1 MFSIRYKVVI
11 TIILVLLVTI
21 SFSIF
26 LTVANQQ
33 RSLLSAMRNNLTVNN
48 GILNT
53 VIRNIMLSG
62 EAPIANKTMLE
73 LKVMPE
79 FKEIEIYR
87 TDGTVAFSDYSTVE
101 AVNSFQDKIMFSETP
116 RSELKMID
124 NPDFQKVLESN
135 TPRYVELL
143 NSREV
148 EYFFP
153 ILNLPECRA
162 CHGTDSFV
170 RGIAHYKVSVD
181 EIFNQINSSRI
192 MLTVFFLITG
202 IVIAFI
208 LIWMMQRI
216 VVKPVILLGGVV
228 SKVGD
233 GNLDIRTNIKSNDEL
248 GILGTKLN
256 EMIFGLKE
264 KRDLEL
270 ENIEIET
277 RNRENKKYLDN
288 INEGLLLLNR
298 DLTISK
304 QYSRF
309 VTVLFNQE
317 DITGL
322 KLSEFIYPDA
332 GDFME
337 ERKELDQFVTM
348 VFEKIKTD
356 MEMILSINPLF
367 NKKIQIIDSEGK
379 KSDIIIDASF
389 QRIFNK
395 DKVENVM
402 VIFED
407 RTKIFNIKL
416 ELEKARRKSQSELE
430 QIAVILKAGPD
441 SFLEFVQ
448 DAESNIT
455 ESMYDLKSIDLP
467 GSLAR
472 ILRNLHSLKGTARYM
487 DLQLIAEKV
496 HETEGHII
504 EFRDNGFDSENQLI
518 ISQHLEDLNIEL
530 DRIKNITKRF
540 SSFGGSSSIGN
551 RSKIEQFFET
561 LRNMV
566 KKIAEELDKDV
577 VLVTG
582 SNIEDFP
589 YLREM
594 RNPVIH
600 LVRNSIDHGIEDSF
614 ERISVGKN
622 KTASIKLEIGILK
635 DGQYSIFVSDD
646 GRGIDFKSVRKSAI
660 EKGLIDDSNISNL
673 QLAELLFSSSFST
686 RTKVS
691 SISGRG
697 VGLDVV
703 SDVVKKLNGSI
714 SIATT
719 RDKGTKFIIKL
730 PAEKS
735 EILE

>member
-1 MFSIRYKVVI
+1 MKIVSIRFKVVL
-11 TIILVLLVTI
+11 TIILVLLATMSI
-21 SFSIF
+21 SIF
-26 LTVANQQ
+26 LTVSSQQ
-33 RSLLSAMRNNLTVNN
+33 SSLLSAMRNNLTVNN

-53 VIRNIMLSG
+53 VIRNLMLSG
-62 EAPIANKTMLE
+62 EAPIANKTMSD
-73 LKVMPE
+73 LKGMQE

-87 TDGTVAFSDYSTVE
+87 IDGTVAFNDYSTVE
-101 AVNSFQDKIMFSETP
+101 FVNSFQDKIMFNETP
-116 RSELKMID
+116 RSEFKMID
-124 NPDFQKVLESN
+124 DPNFRKVLESN

-153 ILNLPECRA
+153 ILNLPGCRT
-162 CHGTDSFV
+162 CHGTESFI
-170 RGIAHYKVSVD
+170 RGVAHYKVSVD
-181 EIFNQINSSRI
+181 EIFNQISSSRN

-202 IVIAFI
+202 SVIAFI

-216 VVKPVILLGGVV
+216 VVKPVILLGSVV

-233 GNLDIRTNIKSNDEL
+233 GDLDIRTNIKSNDEL
-248 GILGTKLN
+248 GLLGTKLN
-256 EMIFGLKE
+256 EMISDLKE
-264 KRDLEL
+264 KRELEL

-277 RNRENKKYLDN
+277 KNRENKKYLDN
-288 INEGLLLLNR
+288 INEGLLLLNQ

-304 QYSRF
+304 QYSKF
-309 VTVLFNQE
+309 VTVLFNRK

-332 GDFME
+332 VSFQE

-367 NKKIQIIDSEGK
+367 NKKIQVTDSNGI
-379 KSDIIIDASF
+379 KSDIIIDAHF

-407 RTKIFNIKL
+407 RTEIINIEL
-416 ELEKARRKSQSELE
+416 ELEEARKKSQSELE

-441 SFLEFVQ
+441 SFLEFVK

-455 ESMYDLKSIDLP
+455 ESMSDLKSIDLP
-467 GSLAR
+467 ESLAR
-472 ILRNLHSLKGTARYM
+472 LLRNLHSLKGSARYM
-487 DLQLIAEKV
+487 DLKLIADKV
-496 HETEGHII
+496 HETEGLII
-504 EFRDNGFDSENQLI
+504 ELGDSGSDSQNQI
-518 ISQHLEDLNIEL
+518 KISQQLEDLSIEL
-530 DRIKNITKRF
+530 ERIKDITKRF
-540 SSFGGSSSIGN
+540 SSFGDSSGLGI
-551 RSKIEQFFET
+551 RSKLKQFFET
-561 LRNMV
+561 LKNMV
-566 KKIAEELDKDV
+566 EKIAEELDKDV

-594 RNPVIH
+594 RDPIIH
-600 LVRNSIDHGIEDSF
+600 LIRNSIDHGIEDSF
-614 ERISVGKN
+614 ERLSAGKN
-622 KTASIKLEIGILK
+622 KTASIKLEIGILEN
-635 DGQYSIFVSDD
+635 GQYNVFLSDD
-646 GRGIDFKSVRKSAI
+646 GRGINFNSVRKSAL
-660 EKGLIDDSNISNL
+660 ERGLIDDSEISNL
-673 QLAELLFSSSFST
+673 KLAELLFSSSFST
-686 RTKVS
+686 RTKLS

-703 SDVVKKLNGSI
+703 SDVVKTLNGSI
-714 SIATT
+714 LLATT
-719 RDKGTKFIIKL
+719 KDKGTKFTIKL
-730 PAEKS
+730 PAVKS
-735 EILE
+735 D

>member
-1 MFSIRYKVVI
+1 MFSIRFKVVL
-11 TIILVLLVTI
+11 TIILVLLATI
-21 SFSIF
+21 SISIF
-26 LTVANQQ
+26 LTVSNQQ
-33 RSLLSAMRNNLTVNN
+33 SSLLSAMRNNLTVNN

-53 VIRNIMLSG
+53 VIKNIMLSG
-62 EAPIANKTMLE
+62 EAPIANKTMSD
-73 LKVMPE
+73 LKAMQE
-79 FKEIEIYR
+79 FEEIEIYR
-87 TDGTVAFSDYSTVE
+87 IDGTVAFNDYSTVE
-101 AVNSFQDKIMFSETP
+101 AVNNFQDKIMFSETP

-124 NPDFQKVLESN
+124 DPNFQKVLESN

-143 NSREV
+143 DSREV

-153 ILNLPECRA
+153 ILNLPDCRT
-162 CHGTDSFV
+162 CHGTESFV
-170 RGIAHYKVSVD
+170 RGVAHYKVSVD
-181 EIFNQINSSRI
+181 EIFEQINSSRN

-202 IVIAFI
+202 SVISFI

-216 VVKPVILLGGVV
+216 VVKPVILLGSVV
-228 SKVGD
+228 TQVGN

-248 GILGTKLN
+248 GLLGTKLN
-256 EMIFGLKE
+256 EMISGLKE
-264 KRDLEL
+264 KRGLEL

-288 INEGLLLLNR
+288 INEGLLLLNQ

-309 VTVLFNQE
+309 VTVLFNQQQ
-317 DITGL
+317 ITGL
-322 KLSEFIYPDA
+322 KLSEFIYPDS
-332 GDFME
+332 DLFQE
-337 ERKELDQFVTM
+337 ERKELDQFVKM

-367 NKKIQIIDSEGK
+367 NKKIQVTDSEGNR
-379 KSDIIIDASF
+379 SNIIIDAHF

-407 RTKIFNIKL
+407 RTKIINIEL
-416 ELEKARRKSQSELE
+416 ELEEARKKSQSELE

-455 ESMYDLKSIDLP
+455 ESMSDLESINLP
-467 GSLAR
+467 ESLAR
-472 ILRNLHSLKGTARYM
+472 ILRNLHSLKGSARYM
-487 DLQLIAEKV
+487 DLKLIADKV
-496 HETEGHII
+496 HETEGLII
-504 EFRDNGFDSENQLI
+504 DFGDRGSEPKNQVI
-518 ISQHLEDLNIEL
+518 ISQRLEDINIEL
-530 DRIKNITKRF
+530 ERIKDITRRF
-540 SSFGGSSSIGN
+540 SSFGESSGIGH

-561 LRNMV
+561 LKNMV
-566 KKIAEELDKDV
+566 EKIAEELGKDV

-594 RNPVIH
+594 RDPVIH
-600 LVRNSIDHGIEDSF
+600 LIRNSIDHGVEDSF
-614 ERISVGKN
+614 ERLSAGKN
-622 KTASIKLEIGILK
+622 KTASIKLEIGILQ
-635 DGQYSIFVSDD
+635 DGQYQVFLSDD
-646 GRGIDFKSVRKSAI
+646 GRGINFNSVRKSAI
-660 EKGLIDDSNISNL
+660 EKELIDDSEISNH

-703 SDVVKKLNGSI
+703 SDVVKTLNGTI

-719 RDKGTKFIIKL
+719 QDKGTKFTIKL

-735 EILE
+735 DQLE